1 MALDSIAS
9 PLSWLSN
16 IVSGPS
22 QTDASQET
30 KLPDD
35 TSTQSGLSIAQAG
48 KGPGGAKLG
57 TGYYDPEQSSQILQE
72 LEKEKAIRANIMSPQ
87 EEASYKAAAY
97 GQTYPGGQ
105 GLTDLSNLY
114 QRKQE
119 AAKNAFDM
127 QMQIENF
134 KASQRAQELQR
145 QALLGEVSGGDFN
158 IGANAT
164 GANQQGTANN
174 VASSGSPYDPS
185 VARHVK
191 FLLAQG
197 DYAGANKFLNDLNIN
212 KQKTVD
218 EANLGPTS
226 KEIVSFELNGQ
237 LKSMTRKQADAL
249 AERDPDVA
257 ETLRQLDAKNNV
269 PAPAVANNT
278 TVNNPVANNA
288 ALNQPLPGASDS
300 FNKSV
305 NNVLGREGGYKAT
318 DGNTNAPVNFG
329 INQKWNPDVDVSKL
343 DAPTAKQIL
352 KERYW
357 DKIDG
362 DHLDPKVA
370 EIAFDA
376 AVNQGPDYAKKL
388 IQDTGGDTEKM
399 LSKRMQDYV
408 ELAKK
413 DPSQTKNLPGW
424 LSRVQDVRNKAN
436 GVNAPTP
443 ATSDAPPVQET
454 NQGTVKTATP
464 VSSNPATKISIGNTE
479 SAKANIEVNKEVQ
492 KKLGVDAA
500 TRENNMINLANNF
513 DNIHKSALAIQ
524 NIATRNPKVLGLGQR
539 GDWDSI
545 IINATPANP
554 FVRRLGKEG
563 MEELIA
569 QNKFGQN
576 DINDRNAVKSNAA
589 NLQVAFA
596 KEAFQGSRMEQAFLR
611 LANEAKGVGPNLP
624 AETNK
629 LNAFLIDTAGEM
641 AVKQKEALNEY
652 RKVHGHDARY
662 EDFEN
667 SPEFNQI
674 RKETQNKLVKAFPQ
688 YFTPLS
694 DFDQYKKK

>member
-1 MALDSIAS
+1 MGPLDLITGLGSAIGLGGNAFPTKDPGMSIDSDTTAPSGALNNDLYSV
-9 PLSWLSN
+9 P
-16 IVSGPS
+16 GPKGSKMTLS
-22 QTDASQET
+22 QTDSDQILKKMQEY
-30 KLPDD
+30 LDQRNSPM
-35 TSTQSGLSIAQAG
+35 
-48 KGPGGAKLG
+48 AKLQG
-57 TGYYDPEQSSQILQE
+57 NLQD
-72 LEKEKAIRANIMSPQ
+72 AIAYADWNSPSTALYNRQ
-87 EEASYKAAAY
+87 QQKNEE
-97 GQTYPGGQ
+97 
-105 GLTDLSNLY
+105 
-114 QRKQE
+114 
-119 AAKNAFDM
+119 AKNAFDM
-127 QMQIENF
+127 QLQIAQF
-134 KASQRAQELQR
+134 KAAQKAQELQR
-145 QALLGEVSGGDFN
+145 QALLGEISGGDLN
-158 IGANAT
+158 T
-164 GANQQGTANN
+164 PGANQPGATSNI
-174 VASSGSPYDPS
+174 SPSGSPYDPS

-197 DYAGANKFLNDLNIN
+197 DYAGANKFLNEINTN
-212 KQKTVD
+212 KQKTID
-218 EANLGPTS
+218 EATFGPTS

-249 AERDPDVA
+249 AERDPEVA
-257 ETLRQLDAKNNV
+257 DALRQLDAKSNA
-269 PAPAVANNT
+269 PAPAVANSA
-278 TVNNPVANNA
+278 TVNNPVANNT
-288 ALNQPLPGASDS
+288 ALNQPLPGASDY
-300 FNKSV
+300 FNTSV
-305 NNVLGREGGYKAT
+305 NNVLSREGGYKAT

-343 DAPTAKQIL
+343 DASTAKQIL

-376 AVNQGPDYAKKL
+376 AVNQGPEYAKKL
-388 IQDTGGDTEKM
+388 IQDTGGDPEKM

-408 ELAKK
+408 DLAKK

-424 LSRVQDVRNKAN
+424 LSRVQDVRNKSN
-436 GVNAPTP
+436 GINTPTP
-443 ATSDAPPVQET
+443 ANTDVPPVQET
-454 NQGTVKTATP
+454 NQGTVKTAAP
-464 VSSNPATKISIGNTE
+464 VATNPATKITMGNTE
-479 SAKANIEVNKEVQ
+479 KAKANIEVNKEVQ

-513 DNIHKSALAIQ
+513 ENIHKSALAIE
-524 NIATRNPKVLGLGQR
+524 NIASRNPKVLGLGQR
-539 GDWDSI
+539 GDFNSML
-545 IINATPANP
+545 INATPAIP
-554 FVRRLGKEG
+554 FVGRLGKEG

-569 QNKFGQN
+569 QNKFGQT
-576 DINDRNAVKSNAA
+576 DINDRNAIKSNAA

-652 RKVHGHDARY
+652 RRVHGHDARY

-674 RKETQNKLVKAFPQ
+674 RKETQDKLVKAFPQ